1 MRYVAQKKM
10 LSLVVVCVLIFS
22 TLFQYATPIF
32 AGENAKVVEADILDF
47 KLESPKGTPA
57 TKINK
62 NDSFFLSMDWKV
74 RDNNAILH
82 KGDYF
87 DIKLPDNLNFPPG
100 LTQPDF
106 DILDENGDVIA
117 KAHVTPGSGNNGGK
131 IRVTFTDKVNNKYN
145 VKGKMYIA
153 ALFNKD
159 KIKNNQK
166 NTFDVSVNGK
176 VKSTDVDVVTVGPP
190 ADQLLTKWG
199 ERVVENGQ
207 PVNKVRWYAK
217 INYRKSD
224 LKNVVFS
231 DSLVGNETYIKDS
244 FRLTEVEYNEEGN
257 PKKIIGNV
265 NLDGK
270 LTFSNGDK
278 SFKINLGSPGKKQYQ
293 LAYSTTYTPGT
304 SLTNKLKVSYD
315 GDTKEV
321 SVTYVDNTAGGSA
334 GGDLASKIKLIKV
347 DEEDNNIVLADAIFE
362 VTGPDGKKFEL
373 KTGADGTV
381 ISERLVQGSYKV
393 KEKKAPKGYELGGE
407 EYVLTVTATGGAIKK
422 ITNKKIK
429 IDVSGEKTWDDA
441 NNQDGKRPSKI
452 TVNLLSNGT
461 KIQSQEVKADQS
473 GKWTYNFK
481 NLPKFDNQG
490 NEIKYTV
497 TEEAVDGYNAE
508 VNGTNIKNIHKPE
521 VTSVPVTKK
530 WIGKPASSA
539 KINLYADGVKKD
551 SITLNEAN
559 HWQHTFTNLD
569 KYKDGKEI
577 KYTVKEEA
585 IANYDTAVSGDMAS
599 GFTVTNTNIEKVNIP
614 VTKTWIG
621 KAADSVTVKLLADG
635 VVKETATLNAAGN
648 WKHTFANLPKYDAND
663 GHEIVYT
670 VKEDAIPGYKTTISG
685 DVQSG
690 FVITNTKDIPKIPPK
705 PNTGDNSNLIAYGF
719 VLLISATCTLILVRI
734 RSRRKI

>member
-1 MRYVAQKKM
+1 MRDVAQKKM
-10 LSLVVVCVLIFS
+10 LALVVVCVLIFS

-278 SFKINLGSPGKKQYQ
+278 SFKINLGSPGKKQY
-293 LAYSTTYTPGT
+293 
-304 SLTNKLKVSYD
+304 
-315 GDTKEV
+315 
-321 SVTYVDNTAGGSA
+321 
-334 GGDLASKIKLIKV
+334 
-347 DEEDNNIVLADAIFE
+347 
-362 VTGPDGKKFEL
+362 
-373 KTGADGTV
+373 
-381 ISERLVQGSYKV
+381 
-393 KEKKAPKGYELGGE
+393 
-407 EYVLTVTATGGAIKK
+407 
-422 ITNKKIK
+422 
-429 IDVSGEKTWDDA
+429 
-441 NNQDGKRPSKI
+441 
-452 TVNLLSNGT
+452 
-461 KIQSQEVKADQS
+461 
-473 GKWTYNFK
+473 
-481 NLPKFDNQG
+481 
-490 NEIKYTV
+490 
-497 TEEAVDGYNAE
+497 
-508 VNGTNIKNIHKPE
+508 
-521 VTSVPVTKK
+521 
-530 WIGKPASSA
+530 
-539 KINLYADGVKKD
+539 
-551 SITLNEAN
+551 
-559 HWQHTFTNLD
+559 
-569 KYKDGKEI
+569 
-577 KYTVKEEA
+577 
-585 IANYDTAVSGDMAS
+585 
-599 GFTVTNTNIEKVNIP
+599 
-614 VTKTWIG
+614 
-621 KAADSVTVKLLADG
+621 
-635 VVKETATLNAAGN
+635 
-648 WKHTFANLPKYDAND
+648 
-663 GHEIVYT
+663 
-670 VKEDAIPGYKTTISG
+670 
-685 DVQSG
+685 
-690 FVITNTKDIPKIPPK
+690 
-705 PNTGDNSNLIAYGF
+705 
-719 VLLISATCTLILVRI
+719 
-734 RSRRKI
+734 